1 LRSRR
6 KIANKPQ
13 IPNAEFQTDNTAWGN
28 RRAKIRMQNDKA
40 KFKDEFKRRVYRFA
54 LDIIEFVDRLPVE
67 QTSRI
72 IADQLVR
79 STTSIGANVIEA
91 QAASSR
97 KDYTNFFAHA
107 LKSANECKFWLGL
120 LRDSGRGDKE
130 IVNGLLREATEIGNI
145 LATSI
150 LTLKGKR

>member
-1 LRSRR
+1 
-6 KIANKPQ
+6 
-13 IPNAEFQTDNTAWGN
+13 
-28 RRAKIRMQNDKA
+28 MQNDKA
-40 KFKDEFKRRVYRFA
+40 KFKDKFERRVYKFA
-54 LDIIEFVDRLPVE
+54 LDVIGFVDRLPME

-72 IADQLVR
+72 ITDQLIR

-97 KDYTNFFAHA
+97 KDYTNFFAYA

-130 IVNGLLREATEIGNI
+130 TVNRLLKEAMEIANV

>member
-1 LRSRR
+1 M
-6 KIANKPQ
+6 K
-13 IPNAEFQTDNTAWGN
+13 
-28 RRAKIRMQNDKA
+28 MQNDKT
-40 KFKDEFKRRVYRFA
+40 KFKDEFQARVYRFA
-54 LDIIEFVDRLPVE
+54 LDVIGFVDRLPVE

-72 IADQLVR
+72 ITDQLLR

-130 IVNGLLREATEIGNI
+130 IVNRLLKEATEIANI